1 MDKRQ
6 KFIAALFKSI
16 FSGNFSGPPPI
27 AESLDNKDADEIDA
41 MMFSLYILAAQLNE
55 TTISSDKFNG
65 IFNTVSDMIFVLSN
79 AGIIEEVNQSVC
91 DHLGYPKT
99 DLMGQPVDFLTG
111 NAKPSFFR
119 HIKKLADPAGR
130 PNIGHSQF
138 YTRKGKVISLETTV
152 KYMWTRPERKKRV
165 ILLTAKDISFRVAEE
180 NRLLRAIIESQEK
193 DRIRMSRDYHDNII
207 QQIAG
212 MHFFFSS
219 IAPVEVDPK
228 IKERYDEYIRHL
240 DKIISDIRG
249 ICFDLMPVTL
259 QDSGLVDA
267 VYELCYE
274 TLKPRNIKYIVSSSD
289 CFPTVDA
296 GMRID
301 LYRVIQE
308 FLNNAIRHGK
318 ARRISMK
325 FTSFENLISIDL
337 RDNGLGFDTSGRAKK
352 GMGIENMLS
361 RIKSHNGKLTM
372 HSAPSKG
379 THFNIKVPLK
389 VTQ

>member
-6 KFIAALFKSI
+6 RFIAALFKSM

-41 MMFSLYILAAQLNE
+41 MMFGLYILAAQLNE
-55 TTISSDKFNG
+55 TTISSDKFYG

-79 AGIIEEVNQSVC
+79 VGIIEEVNQSAC
-91 DHLGYPKT
+91 DHLGYSRA
-99 DLMGQPVDFLTG
+99 DLIGQPLDFLTG
-111 NAKPSFFR
+111 NVKPSFFR
-119 HIKKLADPAGR
+119 HIKKLADPAGT
-130 PNIGHSQF
+130 PSIGHSQF
-138 YTRKGKVISLETTV
+138 YTRKGTVISLEATV
-152 KYMWTRPERKKRV
+152 KYMWTKPERKKGV
-165 ILLTAKDISFRVAEE
+165 ILLTAKDISFRIAEE

-193 DRIRMSRDYHDNII
+193 DRIRMSRDYHDSII

-219 IAPVEVDPK
+219 VAPGEVDPN
-228 IKERYDEYIRHL
+228 IKARYDKYIKHL

-274 TLKPRNIKYIVSSSD
+274 TLKPRNIKYIISSSD
-289 CFPTVDA
+289 SFPVVDA
-296 GMRID
+296 AMRID

-308 FLNNAIRHGK
+308 FLNNSIRH
-318 ARRISMK
+318 AQATRISMK
-325 FTSFENLISIDL
+325 FITVGDLVCIDL
-337 RDNGLGFDTSGRAKK
+337 RDNGLGFEISGRGKK
-352 GMGIENMLS
+352 GMGIQNMLS
-361 RIKSHNGKLTM
+361 RIKSHDGKLSM
-372 HSAPSKG
+372 YSAPSKG